1 MRFQDIQCPTC
12 GEEIEVD
19 LDTGKVVSHGDS
31 KKNLDLSN
39 VAQSLKEQANRRT
52 ELFQMSKEE
61 EKTKSE
67 RLDKLFSKE
76 EKRIKEEKDYGK
88 FVRDIDLD

>member
-1 MRFQDIQCPTC
+1 MTRWKIECPAC
-12 GEEIEVD
+12 GEPMEVD
-19 LDTGKVVSHGDS
+19 EKSGKVVSHGRTM
-31 KKNLDLSN
+31 KTLDLGN
-39 VAQSLKEQANRRT
+39 AVQSLKEQEKNR
-52 ELFQMSKEE
+52 LDMFQRSKEA

-76 EKRIKEEKDYGK
+76 EKRVREEKDGGR